1 MVWVRIWESFLEKLL
16 GVFEIGLVI
25 KGMHA
30 TKMSGRCHHLI
41 YFIFKKKILLKFFY
55 TCTILWEIILK
66 ENRLHWQRL
75 II

>member
-41 YFIFKKKILLKFFY
+41 YFIFKKKIY
-55 TCTILWEIILK
+55 
-66 ENRLHWQRL
+66 
-75 II
+75 